1 MNTHKHARLTFL
13 RRLEMVQQLI
23 AHQVCVPEAARAYG
37 VTAPTVRKWLGR
49 FLAQGQ
55 AGLADASSR
64 PTVSPRAIAPAKAL
78 AIVELRRK
86 RLTQAR
92 IAQAL
97 GVSASTVSRV
107 LARAGLSHLADLE
120 PAEPVVRYEHQAPG
134 DLLHI
139 DIKKLGRIQRPGHR
153 VTGNRRDTVEG
164 AGWDFVF
171 VAIDDHARVAFTD
184 IHPDERFPSAVQFLK
199 DAVAYYQRLGVTIQ
213 RLLTD
218 NGSAFRSRAFAAL
231 CHELGIKHRFTRPY
245 RPQTNGKAE
254 RFIQSALRE
263 WAYAHTYQNSQHRA
277 DAMKSWLHHYNW
289 HRPHQGIGRAVPISR
304 LNLDEYNL
312 LTVHSYWTLTALDV
326 GQGGAVV
333 LETARHVLLFDTGP
347 RHGDASDAGER
358 VIAPFLW
365 ARGYRHIDT
374 LVVSHADLDHTG
386 GLRSVLAALPVGQ
399 AYASFD
405 LAAWLA
411 HQARV
416 RPDGWRAAPRMP
428 PATRGCEA
436 GVQWRVDGV
445 RLRFVYPPSLAAPLP
460 WRSSNARSCV
470 LLVEGV
476 GHRALLTGDVGLV
489 QEAAFAAALPPVDL
503 VMAPHHGSAM
513 SSGSLLTAATRPAHA
528 IAQAGYLNRFG
539 HPAASAINRWR
550 RAGAAVWRTDL
561 DGAVRADSTP
571 RGLFAS
577 GQRQVARRY
586 WRDSR
591 AGPDAPLR

>member
-1 MNTHKHARLTFL
+1 MGSPRRLCANGWAASWLRARRAWPMRPRARRSRPERL
-13 RRLEMVQQLI
+13 RRPRRWLSWS
-23 AHQVCVPEAARAYG
+23 CAA
-37 VTAPTVRKWLGR
+37 
-49 FLAQGQ
+49 
-55 AGLADASSR
+55 S
-64 PTVSPRAIAPAKAL
+64 
-78 AIVELRRK
+78 E

-312 LTVHSYWTLTALDV
+312 LTVHS
-326 GQGGAVV
+326 
-333 LETARHVLLFDTGP
+333 
-347 RHGDASDAGER
+347 
-358 VIAPFLW
+358 
-365 ARGYRHIDT
+365 
-374 LVVSHADLDHTG
+374 
-386 GLRSVLAALPVGQ
+386 
-399 AYASFD
+399 
-405 LAAWLA
+405 
-411 HQARV
+411 
-416 RPDGWRAAPRMP
+416 
-428 PATRGCEA
+428 
-436 GVQWRVDGV
+436 
-445 RLRFVYPPSLAAPLP
+445 
-460 WRSSNARSCV
+460 
-470 LLVEGV
+470 
-476 GHRALLTGDVGLV
+476 
-489 QEAAFAAALPPVDL
+489 
-503 VMAPHHGSAM
+503 
-513 SSGSLLTAATRPAHA
+513 
-528 IAQAGYLNRFG
+528 
-539 HPAASAINRWR
+539 
-550 RAGAAVWRTDL
+550 
-561 DGAVRADSTP
+561 
-571 RGLFAS
+571 
-577 GQRQVARRY
+577 
-586 WRDSR
+586 
-591 AGPDAPLR
+591 

>member
-312 LTVHSYWTLTALDV
+312 LTVHTYLAYLAWQVLRAPAGGGGGQRPEPLARGALYRRGIIMNLTNPK
-326 GQGGAVV
+326 
-333 LETARHVLLFDTGP
+333 VLLFFF
-347 RHGDASDAGER
+347 A
-358 VIAPFLW
+358 FLPQF
-365 ARGYRHIDT
+365 T
-374 LVVSHADLDHTG
+374 
-386 GLRSVLAALPVGQ
+386 
-399 AYASFD
+399 
-405 LAAWLA
+405 
-411 HQARV
+411 
-416 RPDGWRAAPRMP
+416 RP
-428 PATRGCEA
+428 EA
-436 GVQWRVDGV
+436 GPMGWQIVELGAV
-445 RLRFVYPPSLAAPLP
+445 FMLAT
-460 WRSSNARSCV
+460 
-470 LLVEGV
+470 LLVFGAIAV
-476 GHRALLTGDVGLV
+476 FSGGFGRLLQRSARAQRWLNRLAGLV
-489 QEAAFAAALPPVDL
+489 FIGLALRL
-503 VMAPHHGSAM
+503 A
-513 SSGSLLTAATRPAHA
+513 TA
-528 IAQAGYLNRFG
+528 
-539 HPAASAINRWR
+539 
-550 RAGAAVWRTDL
+550 
-561 DGAVRADSTP
+561 
-571 RGLFAS
+571 
-577 GQRQVARRY
+577 
-586 WRDSR
+586 SR
-591 AGPDAPLR
+591 